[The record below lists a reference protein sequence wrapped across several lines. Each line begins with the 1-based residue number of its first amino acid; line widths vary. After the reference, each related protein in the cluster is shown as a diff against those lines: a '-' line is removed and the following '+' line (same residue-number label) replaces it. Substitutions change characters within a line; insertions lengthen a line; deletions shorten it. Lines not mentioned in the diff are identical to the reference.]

1 MTELTALGDTVNIT
15 ARLASEA
22 AAGELPVTAA
32 AVTASGLT
40 DTGLEHRS
48 LTPKGRS
55 EATEV
60 VVLHAV

>member
-1 MTELTALGDTVNIT
+1 MTDRGTGIALWHVHL
-15 ARLASEA
+15 R
-22 AAGELPVTAA
+22 
-32 AVTASGLT
+32 GLT
-40 DTGLEHRS
+40 DAGLEHRS